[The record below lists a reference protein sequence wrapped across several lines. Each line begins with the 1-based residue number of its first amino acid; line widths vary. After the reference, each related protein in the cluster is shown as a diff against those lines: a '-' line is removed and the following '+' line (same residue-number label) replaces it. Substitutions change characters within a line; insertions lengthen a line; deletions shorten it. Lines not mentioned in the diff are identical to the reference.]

1 MHSNQPCNSKRG
13 EAFIYYKNYL
23 LLRIIGVNNLS
34 ECINFEIMIFKKIC
48 KFITL
53 FRSPSQNQDDFQE
66 FIDNLEVNLE
76 TLVQKIIP

>member
-1 MHSNQPCNSKRG
+1 
-13 EAFIYYKNYL
+13 
-23 LLRIIGVNNLS
+23 
-34 ECINFEIMIFKKIC
+34 MIFKKIC

-53 FRSPSQNQDDFQE
+53 FRSPSQNQDDFQQ